1 MKITDRMCNV
11 EWCKNQNAQGKYIV
25 PGVLKEHAQPTVDSD
40 YNSQGYYT
48 LSTKTVDFYRILG
61 RGSSDPDK
69 VTIAQDFTAGIGLIL
84 FVFQHGSKNEGR
96 YFAVKAV
103 TMARNYR
110 THEIDHV
117 VLTLIDANAVE
128 SNGGS

>member
-1 MKITDRMCNV
+1 MKIVDRMCNV
-11 EWCKNQNAQGKYIV
+11 ECCKDQNAQGRYIV
-25 PGVLKEHAQPTVDSD
+25 PGVLKEHAQPTIDGD
-40 YNSQGYYT
+40 YSSQGYYT
-48 LSTKTVDFYRILG
+48 LSVGCRDFYRILG
-61 RGSSDPDK
+61 NSSDPSR
-69 VTIAQDFTAGIGLIL
+69 TSIAQDLTTGIGRKM
-84 FVFQHGSKNEGR
+84 FVFQHGIKNEGR